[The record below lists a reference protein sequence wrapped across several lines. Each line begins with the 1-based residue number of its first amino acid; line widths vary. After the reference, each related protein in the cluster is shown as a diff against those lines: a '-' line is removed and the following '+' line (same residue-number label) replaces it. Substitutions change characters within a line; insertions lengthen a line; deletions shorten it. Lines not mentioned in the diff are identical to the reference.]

1 MPTAT
6 AQPNMSLDP
15 KTIKEAITTKFPS
28 MSRYR
33 KIRLATSIIPAYELA
48 CEASL
53 MLGKGSP
60 PEPDPINCDIDE
72 DYVILRDS
80 ESNSIADVYIGTTS
94 EMTGHVVFQDGNE
107 LTEHEKHLMLGE
119 DDSKGYIAS
128 CSCSSC
134 SEHRTE
140 LAVEEESSLIDRNA
154 HHVLFIPSIS
164 KLKVTGTSDEL
175 ERMMQNSTTCT
186 KTEKIRDF
194 RPMKREG
201 NSSYPI
207 D

>member
-6 AQPNMSLDP
+6 IQPNMSLDP
-15 KTIKEAITTKFPS
+15 KTIKEVITNKFPS
-28 MSRYR
+28 MPRYR
-33 KIRLATSIIPAYELA
+33 KIRLATSIIPAYERA

-60 PEPDPINCDIDE
+60 PEPDPSHCDIDE

-80 ESNSIADVYIGTTS
+80 EANSIADVYIGGCS
-94 EMTGHVVFQDGNE
+94 ELTGHVIFDDGYE

-119 DDSKGYIAS
+119 NDSHGYIAT
-128 CSCSSC
+128 CSCVVC
-134 SEHRTE
+134 SEARAQV
-140 LAVEEESSLIDRNA
+140 AVEDEQSRIDRNA

-164 KLKVTGTSDEL
+164 KLKITGTSDEL
-175 ERMMQNSTTCT
+175 EKKMLDSTVVPTP
-186 KTEKIRDF
+186 EKIRDF
-194 RPMKREG
+194 RPMKRDG
-201 NSSYPI
+201 NASYPI

>member
-15 KTIKEAITTKFPS
+15 KIIKEVITKKFPS
-28 MSRYR
+28 MPRYR

-80 ESNSIADVYIGTTS
+80 EANSIADVYIGSSS
-94 EMTGHVVFQDGNE
+94 EMTGHVVFEDGYE

-128 CSCSSC
+128 CSCASC
-134 SEHRTE
+134 TELRAE
-140 LAVEEESSLIDRNA
+140 LAVQEESSLIDRNA

-164 KLKVTGTSDEL
+164 KLKVTAPSDEL
-175 ERMMQNSTTCT
+175 ERMMQNSTTSA

-194 RPMKREG
+194 RPMKRDG
-201 NSSYPI
+201 NASCPI